1 MEFIHEYG
9 LFLAKAVTMVI
20 AIILVM
26 VTVTG
31 LLMRGKQ
38 RIAEGHIEIKH
49 LNERLREMREALQ
62 LVVLDKAALKQ
73 QAKAEKAK
81 AKQAAKADKKTQTGE
96 AEGVARKSAVFVLN
110 FAGDI
115 RAQAVHHLREEIT
128 AILSVAEP
136 KDAVVVRLESSGG
149 MVHAY
154 GLGASQLQRVKD
166 KGIRLTVCVDKVAAS
181 GGYMMACVADRILS
195 APFAVLGSIGVVAQ
209 LPNFNRLLKKHDIDY
224 EMLTAGE
231 YKRTLTV
238 LGENTD
244 KDRKKVQQDLEEIH
258 GLFKAFVGENRP
270 AVDIAAVA
278 TGEIWY
284 GRQALGKKLVDELK
298 TSDAFLMELCQDAE
312 VYEVKY
318 VEKKPL
324 QERLGLSMET
334 VLDRI
339 LRRFDR
345 DAQF

>member
-9 LFLAKAVTMVI
+9 LFLAKSVTVVI

-26 VTVTG
+26 VAVTG

-38 RIAEGHIEIKH
+38 RTAEGHIEIKH

-62 LVVLDKAALKQ
+62 LVVLDKSALKQ

-81 AKQAAKADKKTQTGE
+81 AKQAAKADKKAQEETQE
-96 AEGVARKSAVFVLN
+96 AARKSAVFVLN

-136 KDAVVVRLESSGG
+136 KDEVVVRLESSGG

-166 KGIRLTVCVDKVAAS
+166 KGIRLSVCVDKVAAS

-224 EMLTAGE
+224 
-231 YKRTLTV
+231 
-238 LGENTD
+238 
-244 KDRKKVQQDLEEIH
+244 
-258 GLFKAFVGENRP
+258 
-270 AVDIAAVA
+270 
-278 TGEIWY
+278 
-284 GRQALGKKLVDELK
+284 
-298 TSDAFLMELCQDAE
+298 
-312 VYEVKY
+312 
-318 VEKKPL
+318 
-324 QERLGLSMET
+324 
-334 VLDRI
+334 
-339 LRRFDR
+339 
-345 DAQF
+345 